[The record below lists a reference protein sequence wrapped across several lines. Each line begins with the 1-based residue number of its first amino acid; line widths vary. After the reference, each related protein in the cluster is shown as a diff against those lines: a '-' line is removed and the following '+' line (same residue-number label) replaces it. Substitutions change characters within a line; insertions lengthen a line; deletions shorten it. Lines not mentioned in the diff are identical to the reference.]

1 MAKAKRTYRSI
12 PHLQPQ
18 SQALWQSSPSFSR
31 TLQQSSKLKEF
42 CQICEEVIHDL
53 QTKTQNQAKRGHK
66 EAFRYAAKKIGPE
79 RCSIWASNR
88 NAMELA
94 AMVCLPSPPLY
105 PFISLYLPTPAI
117 ACKSVSL
124 PAQIFSNII
133 LQLRSIGGLPNQDL
147 VIFWRPSTWI
157 CEHVYYLFEIIW
169 VFFTCLKP
177 ESEFQKKFRYF
188 RSSTPEFLVTPY
200 LL

>member
-133 LQLRSIGGLPNQDL
+133 LQLRSIGLPTQDL
-147 VIFWRPSTWI
+147 INFGLLRTCILPFTNNLRAFYVFKTWI
-157 CEHVYYLFEIIW
+157 GV
-169 VFFTCLKP
+169 LK
-177 ESEFQKKFRYF
+177 KINYF
-188 RSSTPEFLVTPY
+188 RSSTPEFLVTHI
-200 LL
+200 

>member
-94 AMVCLPSPPLY
+94 AMVCGVPAITTTLPLY
-105 PFISLYLPTPAI
+105 FALFTHPCQCMQISFTS
-117 ACKSVSL
+117 C
-124 PAQIFSNII
+124 
-133 LQLRSIGGLPNQDL
+133 PNL
-147 VIFWRPSTWI
+147 L
-157 CEHVYYLFEIIW
+157 EHHLATEVYR
-169 VFFTCLKP
+169 TAHSGP
-177 ESEFQKKFRYF
+177 D
-188 RSSTPEFLVTPY
+188 
-200 LL
+200 